1 MSIGIERFMAICTP
15 MRINRLSKKTSRIFI
30 LSVWIVAAIFAAPYL
45 IYHRVFNRGNMVH
58 CLWSFNLSS
67 KIRLFFKFA
76 ECIVLYFLP
85 LILLTILYSIMCVRL
100 WGKTKNIADEMQQS
114 AILSLRRSVVKMLIV
129 SMLLYFIFYSPI
141 QGIRHFNEYF
151 VLIPNARK

>member
-1 MSIGIERFMAICTP
+1 MTITIISYIIYDIFHIFHNFTFFTICFLICFCFNLLKICFKQTLTSFQMSIGIERFMAICTP

-67 KIRLFFKFA
+67 KIR
-76 ECIVLYFLP
+76 
-85 LILLTILYSIMCVRL
+85 
-100 WGKTKNIADEMQQS
+100 
-114 AILSLRRSVVKMLIV
+114 
-129 SMLLYFIFYSPI
+129 
-141 QGIRHFNEYF
+141 
-151 VLIPNARK
+151 